1 MAHNKDWRMPRKEE
15 KARWINSCATLQFRI
30 GSSLPTYIAN
40 RQTVSSHPHL
50 FTSAINPRMTFK
62 QVEGVLHNI
71 WRRDG
76 QLSDTGIVL
85 WCDADLVRI
94 TNQRFLGQKQVQLL
108 ISSQLEL
115 APPRMH
121 RALTSLDEAFPRL

>member
-1 MAHNKDWRMPRKEE
+1 
-15 KARWINSCATLQFRI
+15 
-30 GSSLPTYIAN
+30 
-40 RQTVSSHPHL
+40 
-50 FTSAINPRMTFK
+50 MTFK

-115 APPRMH
+115 APPRVH